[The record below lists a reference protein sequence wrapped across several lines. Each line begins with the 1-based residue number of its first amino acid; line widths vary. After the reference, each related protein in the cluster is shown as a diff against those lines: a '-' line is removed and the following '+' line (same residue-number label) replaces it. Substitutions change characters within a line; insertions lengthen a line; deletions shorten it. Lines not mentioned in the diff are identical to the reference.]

1 MLATT
6 ICKSDRI
13 YIQDKADNPK
23 LGATTDDQAGFIQ
36 KDSYLQCCE
45 YEQVNPSFWRVE
57 MCTIRKAKISDLNA
71 ITEIYNEAIRTTTA
85 TFDTEPKTEDEQKV
99 WFNSHGPRYPILV
112 AESNGIIVGWASLSK
127 WSDRCAYSGAA
138 EVSLYVKG
146 EFRGKGIG
154 RKLMEAIISEGKR
167 VDFHTVIGRIAEGN
181 DVSIHLAESVSFLH
195 IGIMR
200 EVGRKFGK
208 LLDVY
213 LMQKIYPPDETVTSG
228 NTE

>member
-1 MLATT
+1 
-6 ICKSDRI
+6 
-13 YIQDKADNPK
+13 
-23 LGATTDDQAGFIQ
+23 
-36 KDSYLQCCE
+36 
-45 YEQVNPSFWRVE
+45 